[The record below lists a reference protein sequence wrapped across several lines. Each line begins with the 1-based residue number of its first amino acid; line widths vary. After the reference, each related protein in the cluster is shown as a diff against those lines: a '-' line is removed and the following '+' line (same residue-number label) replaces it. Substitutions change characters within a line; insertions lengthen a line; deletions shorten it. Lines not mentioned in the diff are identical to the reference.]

1 MARCAI
7 CKQTSDEIKLF
18 EGIFKAEMINIC
30 KECAE
35 SEGVPIIQKPSE
47 SQLDKADERYTVR
60 ERMEIMSGMRNTT
73 EISEDQTITQGN
85 LAKLKVPPKKQ
96 FHEDVLD
103 NYYWTLNIA
112 RRRKKLTIN
121 QLANQTQIPTETI
134 QAIEKGKIPEDFET
148 IFQKLEL
155 FLDIKLLKNHKK
167 QVHFLQPTKD
177 EADEILRQVK
187 EKMDLPNLDEPRKKS
202 KEDVKIKKEQ
212 LEKLSKGEID
222 FSKRENLSDVTLND
236 LVEMKKQRERKESS
250 RKSKAQEE
258 AMLGDDLELE
268 EI

>member
-1 MARCAI
+1 MRCVI
-7 CKQTSDEIKLF
+7 CKQTSDETKLF
-18 EGIFKAEMINIC
+18 EGIFKAEMVHIC

-35 SEGVPIIQKPSE
+35 TEGVPIIQKPSE
-47 SQLDKADERYTVR
+47 AQLDKADERYTVR
-60 ERMEIMSGMRNTT
+60 ERMEIMSGMRDTT

-85 LAKLKVPPKKQ
+85 LAKLKIPPKKQ

-121 QLANQTQIPTETI
+121 QLAKQTQIPVETI
-134 QAIEKGKIPEDFET
+134 QAIEKGKIPKDFET
-148 IFQKLEL
+148 IFPKLEL
-155 FLDIKLLKNHKK
+155 YLDVKLLKNHKK
-167 QVHFLQPTKD
+167 NIHFIHPTKD
-177 EADEILRQVK
+177 ETDEILRQVK
-187 EKMDLPNLDEPRKKS
+187 EKMDLPKLDKPRNI
-202 KEDVKIKKEQ
+202 EIKKQQ

-222 FSKRENLSDVTLND
+222 FSRREQLSNVTLND
-236 LVEMKKQRERKESS
+236 LVEMKKQREQKEST

-258 AMLGDDLELE
+258 AMLGDDIELE

>member
-7 CKQTSDEIKLF
+7 CKQTSDEVKLF
-18 EGIFKAEMINIC
+18 EGVFKAEMINIC

-35 SEGVPIIQKPSE
+35 SEGIPIIQKPSE

-60 ERMEIMSGMRNTT
+60 ERMEIISGMRNTT

-96 FHEDVLD
+96 YHEDVLD

-148 IFQKLEL
+148 IFPKLEL
-155 FLDIKLLKNHKK
+155 FLDVKLLKNHKK
-167 QVHFLQPTKD
+167 EVHFLHPTK
-177 EADEILRQVK
+177 EETDEILRQVK
-187 EKMDLPNLDEPRKKS
+187 EKMDLPKLEKPKS
-202 KEDVKIKKEQ
+202 KEKTLEQKKEQ

-222 FSKRENLSDVTLND
+222 FSKREDLSSVTLND
-236 LVEMKKQRERKESS
+236 LVEMKKQRKQKESK

-258 AMLGDDLELE
+258 AMLGDDLELDLE
-268 EI
+268 L